1 MQMHEKIASILGGIC
16 SVSIIILASLQLLDI
31 WDKAICIFEP
41 LLGVLMV
48 TQGVLQWNKN
58 KTLVVISLCV
68 AIFIF
73 IVAFIIYYKFTLS
86 KWILPLMRIQ

>member
-1 MQMHEKIASILGGIC
+1 MVKRAWCEMQMNEKIASILAGIC

-48 TQGVLQWNKN
+48 TQGVLQWKKN
-58 KTLVVISLCV
+58 KTLAVISLCV
-68 AIFIF
+68 ATFIF
-73 IVAFIIYYKFTLS
+73 IVAFIIYCKL
-86 KWILPLMRIQ
+86 R

>member
-16 SVSIIILASLQLLDI
+16 SVSIIILASFQLLDI
-31 WDKAICIFEP
+31 WDKAVYIFEP

-48 TQGVLQWNKN
+48 TQGVLQWRKN
-58 KTLVVISLCV
+58 KTVAVFSWCV

-73 IVAFIIYYKFTLS
+73 IVAFIVYYKY
-86 KWILPLMRIQ
+86 